1 MALIGIDLGTTNSLI
16 AVFGEAGPTL
26 IPNALVDVLTPSV
39 VGVDDANE
47 IVVGK
52 AARERLLTHPDKTVA
67 SFKRFM
73 GSARETTLGPHRFRP
88 EELSALVLRALKA
101 DAEAQIGA
109 PVTEAVISVP
119 AYFNDLQR
127 KATLDAGRLAGLSV
141 ERLVNEPT
149 AAALAYGLYEVKEGK
164 FLVFDLGG
172 GTFDVSIL
180 DKYEGVMEVRA
191 TAGDTQ
197 LGGDDF
203 TNVIEQVLAD
213 NHEFHLP
220 ALTPTAA
227 ARLRRTAEALKLNL
241 TSAES
246 APYELALDDATLSG
260 TLNRQSF
267 EEASAA
273 LLRRLRAPV
282 ERAIA
287 DALLKPEELD
297 NVVLVGGATRMPMV
311 RSLVARLFG
320 RLPLVHIDPDR
331 TVALGAAVQ
340 AGLKAR
346 AAALEDVVMTDVC
359 PYTLGVAA
367 VDGIDT
373 IDRKHVAPIIER
385 NAVVPI
391 SRTKVFSTVQ
401 DRQRR
406 IEFQVYQGENLRPEH
421 NILLGSLM
429 LRVPPN
435 KAGAE
440 AAEVRFTYDIN
451 GSLEV
456 AATALSTGAK
466 ETQIFRKAAGLT
478 ETELEQR
485 FVALAH
491 LKMHPREQAENKL
504 LIARAERLYEE
515 HRGDARELLRQALM
529 QFEGAIT
536 EQQVRDLS
544 TVRASFAAVL
554 DDFER

>member
-39 VGVDDANE
+39 VGVDDANK

-127 KATLDAGRLAGLSV
+127 KATLDAGRLAGLNV